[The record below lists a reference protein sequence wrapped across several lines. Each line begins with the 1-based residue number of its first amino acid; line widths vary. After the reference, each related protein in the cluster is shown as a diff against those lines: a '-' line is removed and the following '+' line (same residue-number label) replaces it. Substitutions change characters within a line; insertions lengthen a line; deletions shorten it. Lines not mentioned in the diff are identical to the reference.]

1 MINYPMQ
8 YEMEQQIVDL
18 IAEIE
23 ALKREKNHYIQEWSD
38 ACDENQ
44 GLLNKLAASQAREK
58 ALRKAIVG
66 LVGAETV
73 DELRQIEAAMR
84 VLPVPSEDM
93 AVSINAIH
101 ALLQLT
107 DDTALKAALAAE
119 RERCLEI
126 IRDLANASDP
136 DDFALDAL
144 NQAEAAISAMG
155 DE

>member
-38 ACDENQ
+38 VCDENQ
-44 GLLNKLAASQAREK
+44 GLLNDLVASQAREK
-58 ALRKAIVG
+58 VLRDALVECYRQLVCLAPDSEIRNAVNMAIKA
-66 LVGAETV
+66 LS
-73 DELRQIEAAMR
+73 Q
-84 VLPVPSEDM
+84 P
-93 AVSINAIH
+93 
-101 ALLQLT
+101 T
-107 DDTALKAALAAE
+107 DDRALKAILTAE